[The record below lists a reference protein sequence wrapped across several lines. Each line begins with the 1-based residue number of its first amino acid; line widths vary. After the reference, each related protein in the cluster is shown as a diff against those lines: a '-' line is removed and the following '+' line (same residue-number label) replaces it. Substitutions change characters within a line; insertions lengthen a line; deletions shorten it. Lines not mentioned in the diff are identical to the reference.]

1 MEKQP
6 TKWLRSTYLT
16 RMHSTI
22 HSFDMSAIFCVPFQL
37 VVLSLSLPLFLSLS
51 IISSWCM
58 VIVGLFLGKKKR
70 NRKKKPS
77 QKKTLEYNC
86 SIRIRTNG
94 ECKRSMA
101 PVLAIAM
108 DWSVYA
114 RLEKSILNETAMPAA
129 PSTHRFFMHAQKQL
143 IVVSVARS
151 TSPYRESQSSNAM
164 CFVPSC
170 VFPFCFFILLRHTVL
185 YRSMFNP

>member
-1 MEKQP
+1 MITFDILNEDAFNH
-6 TKWLRSTYLT
+6 TFVWYVSHILCAISIGRSF
-16 RMHSTI
+16 S
-22 HSFDMSAIFCVPFQL
+22 
-37 VVLSLSLPLFLSLS
+37 LSPSLPLSFYHQLMMYGNCWS
-51 IISSWCM
+51 
-58 VIVGLFLGKKKR
+58 FLGKKKR